1 MTLNKILLAIFYQ
14 VKDEDPGLLAQPEV
28 WFPELRIREVIKFIN
43 YTNHKGMKPSLLKL
57 LMRISKHSFYILI
70 IQTLQLQFV
79 LAHETVGQYLEEVK
93 VSISVRDAS
102 LEEVF
107 SLIEEQTDFVFTAN
121 GTTVNSTST
130 IDLNLRKA
138 NLKRLLEKLSGKFCY
153 NFKRVNE
160 NIYVLKRGEDERMK
174 IEEEDQVRTVTG
186 KVTDEKGEPLPGAT
200 VVIKGIAKGSIA
212 DVDGNYAL
220 EVPGDATALIFS
232 YVGYVSEEVNIEG
245 RSVVDISLIP
255 DITALE
261 EVVVIGY
268 GTVQKKDLTGAVA
281 SVDVDQIENQPA
293 VRVDQLLQ
301 GKIAGAQITTVSGAP
316 WARSTIRIRGGNS
329 LQGNNEPL
337 WVIDGFIAGTD
348 FDLNTINVNDIESI
362 EVLKD
367 ATSLA
372 IYGTRG
378 SNGVILVT
386 TKNGA
391 GLAQGKPQVT
401 VTAYSSVQSFA
412 RKIDLLTGPELAAY
426 QNEGA
431 ELNGVAAP
439 YPDLDAVT
447 HTDWQE
453 EIVQTGRIDNV
464 DLSYAGNS
472 NNTNYFLGFNYF
484 DQDGI
489 IKKSGLTR
497 YQLRVNL
504 DNELGTKVKAG
515 VRLNLSHNE
524 RDNVRINFFGVTKEA
539 YSSYPKFDDEGNFNV
554 DDPVEGG
561 VFRNPLADLALREN
575 STTNI
580 QMLSNVYVQYQPV
593 NGITLKSTFGAK
605 LRTSRQ
611 GILAPGDL
619 PLRALVNSGSAVTI
633 NENFA
638 RDLLNE
644 NILTFRKKLN
654 EDHTLDGVV
663 GFTWQTIQNES
674 SRLNTEGDI
683 VTIDRIELGEVE
695 QHRINSGFNK
705 AQFVSYL
712 GRVNYSYKGKYN
724 LTLVGRRDGSSR
736 FAEGNKY
743 NFFPSAAVA
752 WRMIE
757 EPFIGNL
764 NVFDDLKL
772 RVSYGQ
778 SGSTAIGSYRT
789 LSLLNT
795 NQPVVGESGGQGI
808 VANGVVKGRP
818 SQPDLGWETT
828 NQLDVGLEASFFGGR
843 LSAEI
848 DYYRKRTQDLLINLF
863 VPPITGFGS
872 RLENFGEIQN
882 QGLELKLDA
891 TVMDKNGFQWNATLT
906 MAGNRSKAL
915 DIGTNIG
922 ARDSILFRG
931 NGSEPLIGVV
941 IEGQPV
947 GQYWGGTYLGTIK
960 TEEELSNLPDGVFVE
975 QFAINNNL
983 PGFPAFLDANG
994 DGAYNIEDYGVI
1006 GNPEPDFY
1014 GGLVNSF
1021 SYKNFHLDINLQF
1034 TYGNDIYYDFTRRG
1048 FFGGTSTNVFGALRD
1063 RWTEEN
1069 PTSDIPRAGSFNT
1082 GSTHRP
1088 NQQYVYDGS
1097 FLRLQSLRFSYDVP
1111 VQAIPGLEGLNV
1123 YFLGNN
1129 LALWSDYI
1137 GYDPEVNTSNTD
1149 SVVRGTDRA
1158 TYPRART
1165 YTLGVNIKF

>member
-1 MTLNKILLAIFYQ
+1 
-14 VKDEDPGLLAQPEV
+14 
-28 WFPELRIREVIKFIN
+28 
-43 YTNHKGMKPSLLKL
+43 MKRDLLKL
-57 LMRISKHSFYILI
+57 LMNVSKHSLYIFILQI
-70 IQTLQLQFV
+70 LQLQFV
-79 LAHETVGQYLEEVK
+79 LAHETAGQYLKDVK
-93 VSISVRDAS
+93 VSVSVHNAS
-102 LEEVF
+102 LEDVLHLVED
-107 SLIEEQTDFVFTAN
+107 QTDFVFTAF
-121 GTTVNSTST
+121 GKTISSEST
-130 IDLNLRKA
+130 IDLDEGDTNLQYI
-138 NLKRLLEKLSGKFCY
+138 LERLSARFDY
-153 NFKRVNE
+153 NFKRVNK
-160 NIYVLKRGEDERMK
+160 NIYVLKRKKNEKIK
-174 IEEEDQVRTVTG
+174 IEDEDQVRTISGT
-186 KVTDEKGEPLPGAT
+186 VTDESGGPLPGT
-200 VVIKGIAKGSIA
+200 NVIIKGTINGTITDMEGKY
-212 DVDGNYAL
+212 VL
-220 EVPGDATALIFS
+220 EVPDDATVLVFS
-232 YVGYVSEEVNIEG
+232 FVGYLSEEVDITG
-245 RSVVDISLIP
+245 RSVVDVSLTP
-255 DITALE
+255 DITSLE

-348 FDLNTINVNDIESI
+348 FDLNTINVNDIESV

-386 TKNGA
+386 TKNGS
-391 GLAQGKPQVT
+391 GLAKGKPQVT

-431 ELNGVAAP
+431 ELNEASVP
-439 YPDLDAVT
+439 YADLDAVI
-447 HTDWQE
+447 HTDWQD

-464 DLSYAGNS
+464 DFSYSGNS
-472 NNTNYFLGFNYF
+472 DNANYFLGFNYF
-484 DQDGI
+484 DQKGI
-489 IKKSGLTR
+489 VKKSGLTR
-497 YQLRVNL
+497 YQVRVNL
-504 DNELGTKVKAG
+504 DNQLSSKVTAG
-515 VRLNLSHNE
+515 VRLNLSHNQ
-524 RDNVRINFFGVTKEA
+524 RDNVRVNFFDVTKEA
-539 YSSYPKFDDEGNFNV
+539 FNSYPKFDDEGNFNA
-554 DDPVEGG
+554 DDPVGG
-561 VFRNPLADLALREN
+561 RVFDNPLADLALREN

-580 QMLSNVYVQYQPV
+580 QLLSNAYVQYQPV
-593 NGITLKSTFGAK
+593 KGVTLKSTFGAK
-605 LRTSRQ
+605 LRSSRQ

-619 PLRALVNSGSAVTI
+619 PLRASVNSGSAVTI

-644 NILTFRKKLN
+644 NTLTFRKELN
-654 EDHTLDGVV
+654 EDHSLDGVV

-674 SRLNTEGDI
+674 SRLNTEGDLA
-683 VTIDRIELGEVE
+683 TIDNIELGDIE
-695 QHRINSGFNK
+695 QHRVNTGFNK
-705 AQFVSYL
+705 AQFISYL
-712 GRVNYSYKGKYN
+712 GRVNYSYKGKYI

-752 WRMIE
+752 WRMVE
-757 EPFIGNL
+757 EPFIENL
-764 NVFDDLKL
+764 GVFDDLKL

-789 LSLLNT
+789 LALLSTGSAN
-795 NQPVVGESGGQGI
+795 NPIQPVIGESGAQGI

-818 SQPDLGWETT
+818 AQPNLGWETT
-828 NQLDVGLEASFFGGR
+828 NQLDVGMEASFFGGR

-863 VPPITGFGS
+863 VPPITGFSS

-891 TVMDKNGFQWNATLT
+891 TVMDKNDFRWDATLT
-906 MAGNRSKAL
+906 IAGNRSKVL

-922 ARDSILFRG
+922 AGDSILFRG
-931 NGSEPLIGVV
+931 NDSEPQIGVV

-947 GQYWGGTYLGTIK
+947 GQFWGGTYLGTIK
-960 TEEELSNLPDGVFVE
+960 SREELNNLPADVFVE

-983 PGFPAFLDANG
+983 PGFPSFLDANG
-994 DGAYNIEDYGVI
+994 DGVYNSEDFGVI

-1021 SYKNFHLDINLQF
+1021 SYRNFHMDINLQF

-1048 FFGGTSTNVFGALRD
+1048 FFGGTSTNVFGELRD

-1082 GSTHRP
+1082 GSTFLP
-1088 NQQYVYDGS
+1088 NQRYVYDGS

-1111 VQAIPGLEGLNV
+1111 VRALPGLEGLNV